1 MQIASFVVGPFE
13 TNVYAVWC
21 PGTGKAIVIDP
32 GIDSQPVYQFI
43 KRKGLELT
51 AIVNTHGHIDHVYG
65 DYFFKTQAGVP
76 LLIHEADVPLLS
88 LVPDQATSFGLDPP
102 QIAEPDGFLK
112 ENDVIKV
119 GEGEFTVIHTPG
131 HTPGG
136 ICLYR
141 ARLVPPTAEQGGEAR
156 LLPPDKEGGEA
167 DVIFVGDTL
176 FAGSIGRH
184 DLPGGS
190 YPQLIESIK
199 TKLLV
204 LPDKTVVYSG
214 HGPETTIGAEKRF
227 NPFLS

>member
-13 TNVYAVWC
+13 TNVYVAWC

-65 DYFFKTQAGVP
+65 DYFFKTQASIP

-102 QIAEPDGFLK
+102 RIAEPDGFLK

-141 ARLVPPTAEQGGEAR
+141 ARLVPPTGGQ
-156 LLPPDKEGGEA
+156 GGEA

-176 FAGSIGRH
+176 FAGSIGRT

-204 LPDKTVVYSG
+204 LPDKTVVYCG